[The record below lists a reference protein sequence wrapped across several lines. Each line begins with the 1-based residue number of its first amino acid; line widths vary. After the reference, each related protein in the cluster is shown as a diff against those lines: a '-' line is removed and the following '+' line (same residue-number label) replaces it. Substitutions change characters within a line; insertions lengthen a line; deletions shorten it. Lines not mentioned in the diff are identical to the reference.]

1 MANGCPPEKGCS
13 LQDRLFLL
21 WGVTAALA
29 SRRPA
34 LQTNLPI
41 WMIYAPNPLADS
53 TEARLTVPEA
63 AFVSGLT
70 VRGINREID
79 AGVISLGGRSEQDAR
94 G

>member
-1 MANGCPPEKGCS
+1 
-13 LQDRLFLL
+13 
-21 WGVTAALA
+21 
-29 SRRPA
+29 
-34 LQTNLPI
+34 
-41 WMIYAPNPLADS
+41 MIYAPNPLADS